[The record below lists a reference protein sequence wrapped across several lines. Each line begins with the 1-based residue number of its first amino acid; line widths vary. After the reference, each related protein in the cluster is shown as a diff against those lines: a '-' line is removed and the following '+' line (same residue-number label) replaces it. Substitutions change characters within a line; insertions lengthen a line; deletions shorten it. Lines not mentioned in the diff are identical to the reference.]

1 MDAEGVIK
9 RNRSGALTLVLYRL
23 LLVVFVLNVQFASS
37 EHSHTDELVHH
48 LDCAACVTHTFDSDF
63 LAPEGLY
70 RNSETSSIDLL
81 DSTLGAYFF
90 RPPLVKSRS
99 PPAA

>member
-23 LLVVFVLNVQFASS
+23 LLVVFVLNVQFASF

-70 RNSETSSIDLL
+70 CNSETSSIDLL
-81 DSTLGAYFF
+81 DSTVGTYFF